1 MTRKRRRIKKQVWF
15 VLSGIIVFTILIIS
29 ITKYINRINSIP
41 YKLEKIGYK
50 KEEIQNIIKLKDNQI
65 KEILSLEYNE
75 YIDDFYQ
82 EKFFIKDNLDRYLKY
97 KKENEKETF
106 TDIVSTVN
114 VDRDKEFYTDIQESD
129 VKKGNLILVNKYNA
143 LNKDF
148 SFDDLVNV
156 SIQHCYGSQ
165 KLRKE
170 AYDKFKE
177 MFKAAKEEDLTIIIN
192 SSYRDYAYQEKLWNR
207 YSNTNGEEWA
217 DKFAARKG
225 HSEHQTGLAIDVTTY
240 NVKNQ
245 DDFELTDEFKWLD
258 VNAYKYGF
266 ILRYPKDKENITGY
280 SYEPWHYRYVGVD
293 IATQV
298 YELGLTYDEYYAYYL
313 K

>member
-29 ITKYINRINSIP
+29 IAKYINRINSIP

-156 SIQHCYGSQ
+156 SIQHCYGNQ